1 MPNKPSIRPLSA
13 FLKALSQEKIDC
25 ILIGM
30 MAAVEQGAPLSTV
43 DYDFWINLSER
54 RYLRLHQIVRALKG
68 TVVAPTLFELSD
80 GTQVNVVFRADGLR
94 SFDFELKNCHLGKLA
109 GHRVQVLGLQRII
122 ASKRASGR
130 PKDLATLPVL
140 EDTLRLS
147 DRLKKKTKRSSL

>member
-1 MPNKPSIRPLSA
+1 MPNKSSNSPLGA
-13 FLKALSQEKIDC
+13 FLKALHKEKIDC

-43 DYDFWINLSER
+43 DYDFWIDLSER
-54 RYLRLHQIVRALKG
+54 QYLRIHKLVRGLKG

-80 GTQVNVVFRADGLR
+80 GTQVNIVFRADGLR
-94 SFDFELKNCHLGKLA
+94 SFDFELNNCHIGKLA
-109 GHRVQVLGLQRII
+109 GHRVNVLNLKRII

-140 EDTLRLS
+140 KDTLRLS
-147 DRLKKKTKRSSL
+147 KNPRKKRGAKL

>member
-1 MPNKPSIRPLSA
+1 MPNKSSIRPLGA
-13 FLKALSQEKIDC
+13 FLKALSKEKIDFM
-25 ILIGM
+25 LIGM

-43 DYDFWINLSER
+43 DYYFWINLLQQQ
-54 RYLRLHQIVRALKG
+54 YLRLHRIVRSLKR
-68 TVVAPTLFELSD
+68 TVVAPTLYELSD

-94 SFDFELKNCHLGKLA
+94 SFAAELKNCHTGSFV
-109 GHRVQVLGLQRII
+109 GHRVPVLNLHRII

-147 DRLKKKTKRSSL
+147 RRIKKG

>member
-1 MPNKPSIRPLSA
+1 M
-13 FLKALSQEKIDC
+13 
-25 ILIGM
+25 
-30 MAAVEQGAPLSTV
+30 
-43 DYDFWINLSER
+43 
-54 RYLRLHQIVRALKG
+54 KG

-94 SFDFELKNCHLGKLA
+94 SFQSELKKCHWSKLA
-109 GHRVQVLGLQRII
+109 GYRVKVLALQRII

-147 DRLKKKTKRSSL
+147 KTLKKSGKTR